1 MSKAT
6 LTRLRKL
13 EASRMRKPVLVW
25 FDGEIA
31 GDFERR
37 CQALIESGS
46 ACEDDEFQGIRWLTR
61 AEAEAQGI
69 PA

>member
-1 MSKAT
+1 MSRMA

-13 EASRMRKPVLVW
+13 EGLQDRKPVLVW

-37 CQALIESGS
+37 CQALVESGRAS
-46 ACEDDEFQGIRWLTR
+46 KDTRFQGMRWLTR
-61 AEAEAQGI
+61 AEAEARGI

>member
-1 MSKAT
+1 MSRMT

-13 EASRMRKPVLVW
+13 ETSHVRKPVLVW
-25 FDGEIA
+25 FNGEIA

-37 CQALIESGS
+37 CQILVDSGRATKDS
-46 ACEDDEFQGIRWLTR
+46 EFQGIRWLTR
-61 AEAEAQGI
+61 AEAEARGI